1 MVAKL
6 SARIELEGGKEIER
20 QLESLSKSAQKV
32 FSDINKAASK
42 AGGFDNLDTGAVDK
56 TIASAKLAGDEIEKV
71 KKLLGDTAKLEKLVQ
86 ALSLVDGQFNKLG
99 ISARALLLVLG
110 PVGAIVTVLSVA
122 LGVGLVT
129 ALVKA
134 GQAISAIDAEAIKL
148 GSTFEKFSKV
158 REGLLRAGIVPESI
172 AQGLEHLQSQ
182 IDKVTIARVELEITK
197 AQKNIAAGWPPTSAG
212 LEFLRQTALKA
223 GEAGEAARRG
233 LETIGRPIT
242 DNVTPLLDAMIRSAG
257 GAAKAIPNIAA
268 ELQGLG
274 TAGERARLVTGL
286 MDAIKVESGNA
297 VTATRPLLELLEK
310 MPPGLER
317 DKASVDA
324 FGSALGTQVAQ
335 LLNLGTSISDIITK
349 SQGMAQSQA
358 DAGNRIVQAFNTAK
372 ASLTGFDQLWGQIAS
387 SGVTALSAINSS
399 MDTLITKLGE
409 AVRLM
414 GQLSPGGGGGGA
426 APALAGGGLMGGRGT
441 GTSDSN
447 LAWLSRGEHVMPAR
461 AVRQPGVLSLLE
473 ALRRS
478 GGNLSGVLDRLG
490 GFALGGLVGP
500 VPAFAGGGVNS
511 MSHITIAFPGVP
523 PIGGL
528 RAPGSVVD
536 ELRKAAGLAQ
546 VRSGGRKPS
555 RYS

>member
-6 SARIELEGGKEIER
+6 SARIELEGGQEIER